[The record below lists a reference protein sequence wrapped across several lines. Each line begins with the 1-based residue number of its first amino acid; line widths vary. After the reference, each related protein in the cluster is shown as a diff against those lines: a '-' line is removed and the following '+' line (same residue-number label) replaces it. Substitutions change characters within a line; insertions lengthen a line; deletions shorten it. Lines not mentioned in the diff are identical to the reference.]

1 VKLRYTA
8 RARLHLDT
16 IAEFLAERNPSA
28 AARVGRRIQEVV
40 QLLCEFPYMGHE
52 GALPGTREMTVP
64 GVPYIIVYRLAPA
77 DETLTILGIYH
88 SAQRRPGT

>member
-1 VKLRYTA
+1 M
-8 RARLHLDT
+8 
-16 IAEFLAERNPSA
+16 
-28 AARVGRRIQEVV
+28 